1 MFETIK
7 NCFKVKEIRK
17 KIFLSLLLLLVF
29 RLGCYI
35 PVPGIE
41 VSQFKTTIDNN
52 EFLGVLSSITGG
64 SLANA
69 TLFALGISP
78 YINAS
83 IIIQLL
89 TVGIPALERM
99 SKEGEDGRKKI
110 AQITR
115 YVTIALA
122 VAQAIGIIINFGLDL
137 PNGGANSALNLS
149 FFGHYADKPLVDET
163 TAKVFAGIFLTV
175 VYTAGSLL
183 VMWLGER
190 ITDYGVGNGISLII
204 FVGIISTA
212 GLTIVERFTEAFG
225 LGDYAGKADPAVLWE
240 VLGFVLLTIVEFA
253 AIVTV
258 DLSERKIPVQYAKQV
273 KGRKMYG
280 GQSSVIPMRIS
291 GSGVMPLIFAF
302 ALISFPQM
310 LISLFWP
317 NTDAAKNITIWF
329 SGSSPQWYGQLIY
342 MVTLCLL
349 IFAFAFFYQ
358 SMQFNPEDVSKT
370 IQQNGG
376 FIQGIRPGKPT
387 AEHLKKIS
395 NRITLFGAIY
405 LSLVAFIPS
414 ILSMILVS
422 VLNTNKLALLSV
434 FSTTGILIVVSVA
447 LELEKQLESQLMM
460 KTYKGFLK

>member
-17 KIFLSLLLLLVF
+17 KIFITLILLLIF

-35 PVPGIE
+35 PVPGID
-41 VSQFKTTIDNN
+41 VDKFSSVINSGN
-52 EFLGVLSSITGG
+52 YSFLEILTDITGG

-89 TVGIPALERM
+89 TVGIPPLERL
-99 SKEGEDGRKKI
+99 SKQGEEGRKKI

-122 VAQAIGIIINFGLDL
+122 VAQSIGIVINFGMSS
-137 PNGGANSALNLS
+137 SAIKLS
-149 FFGHYADKPLVDET
+149 IFGHYANGTGIPET
-163 TAKVFAGIFLTV
+163 AAKWIAGTFLTV
-175 VYTAGSLL
+175 VYTAGAML
-183 VMWLGER
+183 VMWIGER
-190 ITDYGVGNGISLII
+190 ITEYGVSNGISLII
-204 FVGIISTA
+204 FIGIISTA
-212 GLTIVERFTEAFG
+212 GLTIVEKFKLVFTGSPE
-225 LGDYAGKADPAVLWE
+225 VLWE
-240 VLGFVLLTIVEFA
+240 LLGFSILTVLEFT
-253 AIVTV
+253 AIVAV
-258 DLSERKIPVQYAKQV
+258 DLSERRIPVQYAKQV

-280 GQSSVIPMRIS
+280 GQSSVIPIKIS

-302 ALISFPQM
+302 AIISFPQM
-310 LISLFWP
+310 IISLFWP
-317 NTDAAKNITIWF
+317 NSSANTGLNEWF
-329 SGSSPQWYGQLIY
+329 SANGAWYGQLFY
-342 MVTLCLL
+342 MLALCLL
-349 IFAFAFFYQ
+349 IFAFSFFYQ

-376 FIQGIRPGKPT
+376 FIQGIRPGRPT
-387 AEHLKKIS
+387 ADYLKKIS

-405 LSLVAFIPS
+405 LTLVAFIPS
-414 ILSMILVS
+414 LISMIALTLLNVS
-422 VLNTNKLALLSV
+422 DTALLSV

-447 LELEKQLESQLMM
+447 LELDKQLSSQLMM
-460 KTYKGFLK
+460 KNYKGFLK

>member
-17 KIFLSLLLLLVF
+17 KIFLTLLLLVIF

-35 PVPGIE
+35 PVPGIN
-41 VSQFKTTIDNN
+41 VATFSDAINN
-52 EFLGVLSSITGG
+52 NDFLGIMSSITGG

-89 TVGIPALERM
+89 TVGIPALERL
-99 SKEGEDGRKKI
+99 SKQGEDGRKKI

-115 YVTIALA
+115 YVTIVLA
-122 VAQAIGIIINFGLDL
+122 IAQAVGIIINFGIIQD
-137 PNGGANSALNLS
+137 GGSSLNLN
-149 FFGHYADKPLVDET
+149 FFGYFKANPEQSVVSET

-175 VYTAGSLL
+175 VYTAGSML

-190 ITDYGVGNGISLII
+190 ITEYGVSNGISLII

-212 GLTIVERFTEAFG
+212 GLAIVDRIIASVS
-225 LGDYAGKADPAVLWE
+225 DPTVLWE
-240 VLGFVLLTIVEFA
+240 LLGFVLLTIVEFA

-258 DLSERKIPVQYAKQV
+258 DLSERRIPVQYAKQV

-280 GQSSVIPMRIS
+280 GQSSVIPIRIS

-310 LISLFWP
+310 IISLFWP
-317 NTDAAKNITIWF
+317 GSSAEAGITKWF
-329 SGSSPQWYGQLIY
+329 SGSSTEWYGQLIY
-342 MVTLCLL
+342 MVVLCLL
-349 IFAFAFFYQ
+349 IFAFSFFYQ

-387 AEHLKKIS
+387 SDHLKKIS

-414 ILSMILVS
+414 ILSM
-422 VLNTNKLALLSV
+422 VLASLGMSNLTLLSV

-447 LELEKQLESQLMM
+447 LELDKQLESQLMM

>member
-17 KIFLSLLLLLVF
+17 KIFITLLLLLVF
-29 RLGCYI
+29 RIGCYI
-35 PVPGIE
+35 PVPGIDSDTFSE
-41 VSQFKTTIDNN
+41 AISNYS
-52 EFLGVLSSITGG
+52 FLELMSSITGS

-89 TVGIPALERM
+89 TVGIPALERL
-99 SKEGEDGRKKI
+99 SRQGEEGRKKI

-115 YVTIALA
+115 YVTIVLA
-122 VAQAIGIIINFGLDL
+122 IAQAIGIIVNIAINSEE
-137 PNGGANSALNLS
+137 SALNLVM
-149 FFGHYADKPLVDET
+149 FGGGESGLMSET
-163 TAKVFAGIFLTV
+163 AATWLAGIFLVV
-175 VYTAGSLL
+175 VYTAGAML
-183 VMWLGER
+183 VMFIGER
-190 ITDYGVGNGISLII
+190 ITEYGVGNGISLVI

-212 GLTIVERFTEAFG
+212 GITIVGKFEELFNGDLNALWILIGFFILTILEFT
-225 LGDYAGKADPAVLWE
+225 
-240 VLGFVLLTIVEFA
+240 
-253 AIVTV
+253 AIVAV
-258 DLSERKIPVQYAKQV
+258 DLSERRIPVQYAKQV

-280 GQSSVIPMRIS
+280 GQSTVIPIRIA
-291 GSGVMPLIFAF
+291 GGGVMPLIFAF
-302 ALISFPQM
+302 ALISFPAM
-310 LISLFWP
+310 LASLFWP
-317 NTDAAKNITIWF
+317 GSGFEQGVTQWF
-329 SGSSPQWYGQLIY
+329 SGSSPYWYGQLIY
-342 MVTLCLL
+342 MVVLCLL
-349 IFAFAFFYQ
+349 IFAFAFFYS

-387 AEHLKKIS
+387 ADYLKKIS

-414 ILSMILVS
+414 IISMIVVS
-422 VLNTNKLALLSV
+422 LNISDTSLLSV

-447 LELEKQLESQLMM
+447 LELDKQLQSQLMM
-460 KTYKGFLK
+460 KNYKGFLK

>member
-17 KIFLSLLLLLVF
+17 KIWITLLLLLAF

-35 PVPGIE
+35 PVPGIDPA
-41 VSQFKTTIDNN
+41 QFTKTISENS
-52 EFLGVLSSITGG
+52 FLNIMSSITGG
-64 SLANA
+64 SLLNA

-89 TVGIPALERM
+89 TAGIPALERLQ
-99 SKEGEDGRKKI
+99 KQGEDGRKKI

-122 VAQAIGIIINFGLDL
+122 VAQAVGIIVNFGVQGEALRL
-137 PNGGANSALNLS
+137 SVFGYFENGTGFVS
-149 FFGHYADKPLVDET
+149 K
-163 TAKVFAGIFLTV
+163 TAATWIAGIFLTV
-175 VYTAGSLL
+175 VYTGGAML
-183 VMWLGER
+183 VMWIGER
-190 ITDYGVGNGISLII
+190 ITEYGISNGISLII
-204 FVGIISTA
+204 FTGIISTA
-212 GLTIVERFTEAFG
+212 GLTIIANLIAGFSGEYARF
-225 LGDYAGKADPAVLWE
+225 WE
-240 VLGFVLLTIVEFA
+240 ILGFILLSIVEFT

-258 DLSERKIPVQYAKQV
+258 DLSERRIPVQYAKQV

-280 GQSSVIPMRIS
+280 GQSTVIPIRIA

-302 ALISFPQM
+302 ALISMPQM
-310 LISLFWP
+310 IISLFWP
-317 NTDAAKNITIWF
+317 GSDAEDGIAQWF
-329 SGSSPQWYGQLIY
+329 SGQGAWYGQLIY
-342 MVTLCLL
+342 MLALCLL
-349 IFAFAFFYQ
+349 IFGFAFFYA

-387 AEHLKKIS
+387 SDYLKRIS

-414 ILSMILVS
+414 ILSM
-422 VLNTNKLALLSV
+422 VLAGLNVENLSLLSV

-447 LELEKQLESQLMM
+447 LELDKQLESQLMM
-460 KTYKGFLK
+460 KNYKGFLK

>member
-17 KIFLSLLLLLVF
+17 KIWITLLLLLIF

-35 PVPGIE
+35 PVPGIDT
-41 VSQFKTTIDNN
+41 VQFSEAISSNT
-52 EFLGVLSSITGG
+52 FLDLMSSITGG
-64 SLANA
+64 SLQNA

-89 TVGIPALERM
+89 TVGIPALERL
-99 SKEGEDGRKKI
+99 SKQGEDGRKKI

-115 YVTIALA
+115 YVTIGLA
-122 VAQAIGIIINFGLDL
+122 VAQAIGIIVNFGIQGDALRL
-137 PNGGANSALNLS
+137 EIFGGGKIGVVSDTAANWM
-149 FFGHYADKPLVDET
+149 
-163 TAKVFAGIFLTV
+163 AGIFLTV
-175 VYTAGSLL
+175 VYTAGAML
-183 VMWLGER
+183 VMWIGER
-190 ITDYGVGNGISLII
+190 ITEYGISNGISLII
-204 FVGIISTA
+204 FIGILSTA
-212 GLTIVERFTEAFG
+212 GLTLIHKFIEAG
-225 LGDYAGKADPAVLWE
+225 SGNPSVLWE

-258 DLSERKIPVQYAKQV
+258 DLSERRIPVQYAKQV

-302 ALISFPQM
+302 ALISFPNM
-310 LISLFWP
+310 IISLF
-317 NTDAAKNITIWF
+317 AAGSSAETGITNWF
-329 SGSSPQWYGQLIY
+329 SGSSPYWYGQLIY
-342 MVTLCLL
+342 MVVLCLL
-349 IFAFAFFYQ
+349 IFAFAFFYA

-387 AEHLKKIS
+387 ADYLKKIS

-405 LSLVAFIPS
+405 LTLVAFIPS
-414 ILSMILVS
+414 ILSMVLTGLNILS
-422 VLNTNKLALLSV
+422 DTSLLSV

-447 LELEKQLESQLMM
+447 LELDKQLESQLMM
-460 KTYKGFLK
+460 KNYKGFLK